1 MNGIVKKTG
10 ELAELYNKHAL
21 KVLDCLKEF
30 DKALNLYLEEG
41 TSDEFKEFAQNVDTL
56 ESEADDLRRE
66 IVHLLIEKRFLVPNT
81 RRDFMNLL
89 KFTDKAADYA
99 EGTLDFII
107 LKSMDIT
114 DEGKTKIKKI
124 IELTIE
130 QYNLLVEAIEYVF
143 KDIHQ
148 AFSYVEKIADLESD
162 VDLIE
167 TELINMLAERE
178 DLSFALKIL
187 YRDFLTRLTDISDI
201 IEDAADE
208 IELIVAL
215 RRV

>member
-21 KVLDCLKEF
+21 KVLDSLKEF
-30 DKALNLYLEEG
+30 DKAINIYLDEG
-41 TSDEFKEFAQNVDTL
+41 TSDDFKEYAQKVHNL

-66 IVHLLIEKRFLVPNT
+66 IVQLLIEKRFLVPNT

-107 LKSMDIT
+107 LKSMNVT
-114 DEGKTKIKKI
+114 DEGKAKIKNI
-124 IELTIE
+124 IDLTIE
-130 QYNLLVEAIEYVF
+130 QYYLLIEAIKFVF

-148 AFSYVEKIADLESD
+148 AFTYVPKIADLESEID
-162 VDLIE
+162 HIE
-167 TELINMLAERE
+167 NQLINMLSERD
-178 DLSFALKIL
+178 DLSFALKVL